1 MIHRSDR
8 VGDTFRWKGENVAT
22 TEVAGVLSAIPAVH
36 DVCVYGVE
44 VKGTDGKVG
53 MACLELTDKSYGE

>member
-1 MIHRSDR
+1 M
-8 VGDTFRWKGENVAT
+8 AT

-44 VKGTDGKVG
+44 VKGADGKVG
-53 MACLELTDKSYGE
+53 MACIELTDKSLGE